1 MNNAGHAVLLLDGVH
16 KVRSHHT
23 IHHTMIATQRD
34 GHHILHHELGLI
46 FYCSPLSSH
55 KPSEGT
61 TVFTTPPTARMQD
74 YTSGFQTSATCG
86 GLMMAE
92 NEGML
97 YMPRLL
103 TVMLPAY
110 IASLSRPYSILLRK
124 QFPLLALA
132 DQLLH
137 LLVETQQ
144 TRFVDVVQHRSD
156 QAIGH

>member
-1 MNNAGHAVLLLDGVH
+1 
-16 KVRSHHT
+16 
-23 IHHTMIATQRD
+23 
-34 GHHILHHELGLI
+34 
-46 FYCSPLSSH
+46 
-55 KPSEGT
+55 
-61 TVFTTPPTARMQD
+61 
-74 YTSGFQTSATCG
+74 
-86 GLMMAE
+86 MMAE

-110 IASLSRPYSILLRK
+110 IAPLSRPYSILLRK

-144 TRFVDVVQHRSD
+144 TRLVDVMQHGSD
-156 QAIGH
+156 QAIGHRDSYVDIDGLVVTHHVVDVAAIHLRHLRHTPSGAQHHAAPLRTTLR